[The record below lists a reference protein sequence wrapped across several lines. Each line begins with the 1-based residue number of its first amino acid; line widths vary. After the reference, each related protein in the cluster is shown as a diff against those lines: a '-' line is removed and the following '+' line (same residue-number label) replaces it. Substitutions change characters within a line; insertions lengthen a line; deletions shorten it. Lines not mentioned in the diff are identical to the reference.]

1 MEPATTKA
9 TADLPQRI
17 TAGFEKL
24 ALALKTSVWH
34 GASAAGLSATQAQI
48 LALVDAR
55 GTRAGLRLADI
66 AEELAITPATASDA
80 VRALVAKE
88 LIVKGRAAGDAR
100 ALAVRTTEKGSA
112 LATRMSG
119 LSAFLAAAVGELA
132 PFEQEAL
139 QLALVRL
146 IAKLQDE
153 GRIPFARMCANCVYL
168 RTHVHDEGDRPHH
181 CALADIAIG
190 AHDFRF
196 DCPDHVRA
204 DAPRI
209 AAQRVALGI
218 AAC

>member
-1 MEPATTKA
+1 MDSATTQGA
-9 TADLPQRI
+9 HELPQRI

-34 GASAAGLSATQAQI
+34 GASSAGLSATQAQI
-48 LALVDAR
+48 VALVAAR
-55 GTRAGLRLADI
+55 GSRTGLRLADI

-80 VRALVAKE
+80 LRALVAKE
-88 LIVKGRAAGDAR
+88 LIVKGRATGDAR

-112 LATRMSG
+112 VAARMSG
-119 LSAFLAAAVGELA
+119 LSTFLATAVGELSPA
-132 PFEQEAL
+132 EQEAL

-146 IAKLQDE
+146 ISRLQDE

-168 RTHVHDEGDRPHH
+168 RTHVHADDERPHH
-181 CALADIAIG
+181 CALADTAIG
-190 AHDFRF
+190 ARDFRF
-196 DCPDHVRA
+196 DCPEHVRA

-218 AAC
+218 AIG